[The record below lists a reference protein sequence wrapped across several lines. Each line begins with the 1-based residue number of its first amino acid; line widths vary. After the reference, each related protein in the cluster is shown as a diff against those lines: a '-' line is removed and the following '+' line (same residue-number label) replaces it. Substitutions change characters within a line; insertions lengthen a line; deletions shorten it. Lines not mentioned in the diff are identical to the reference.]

1 MMNRERHLPLV
12 DLSTLTFAAVSVL
25 TLGGLMLLTACAS
38 SDRPRRLTPYDEA
51 LRQVYERRGEI
62 GWDGLQVGMTFA
74 EVERAVGR
82 RLGSPEGP
90 DPLCDRYSVEVALH
104 DQPLRLAFTGG
115 TQSARLASITLLL
128 PNGFETDPV
137 IDALETR
144 LGILTFI
151 PSPHVRD
158 QDVNQA
164 RKPLFETPGENQ
176 VFINP
181 EQGVSLG
188 DVCVD

>member
-1 MMNRERHLPLV
+1 L
-12 DLSTLTFAAVSVL
+12 TLTFGAASVV

-38 SDRPRRLTPYDEA
+38 GNRPRRLTPYDEA

-74 EVERAVGR
+74 AVERAVGR

-90 DPLCDRYSVEVALH
+90 DALCDRYSLEVTLH
-104 DQPLRLAFTGG
+104 DQALRLSFTGS
-115 TQSARLASITLLL
+115 TQSARLAAITLLL

-144 LGILTFI
+144 LGTLTFI
-151 PSPHVRD
+151 PSPHVPG

-164 RKPLFETPGENQ
+164 RKPLFETPGGVR
-176 VFINP
+176 VFLDP